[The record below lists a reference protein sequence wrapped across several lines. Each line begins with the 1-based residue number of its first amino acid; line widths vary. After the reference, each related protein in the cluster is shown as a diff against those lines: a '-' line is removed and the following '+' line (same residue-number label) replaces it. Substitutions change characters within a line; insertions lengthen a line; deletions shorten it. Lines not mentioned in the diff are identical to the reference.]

1 MSVTKQEP
9 AGAERGGRVDPDR
22 RDASVQDLDPGDTP
36 QHLRVR
42 DEQTERARPARMDDE
57 EERRRRAARIKR
69 LNDAMD
75 ERLARRIGQRIDRGL
90 DQRIGQRIDRGLD
103 QRIGQRLDE
112 GMRRRAREAMERR
125 RDWYAQVGIHRAFA
139 RDCARYMAGVSC

>member
-1 MSVTKQEP
+1 MVATKQEA
-9 AGAERGGRVDPDR
+9 AGAERGGRADPSLR
-22 RDASVQDLDPGDTP
+22 NASVRDFSEDAP
-36 QHLRVR
+36 QHLRVL
-42 DEQTERARPARMDDE
+42 DEQTGLERPARMDDD

-75 ERLARRIGQRIDRGL
+75 ERIGQRIDRGL
-90 DQRIGQRIDRGLD
+90 DQRIGQRIDRHLD
-103 QRIGQRLDE
+103 QSIGQRLDE
-112 GMRRRAREAMERR
+112 GMKRRAREAMERR

>member
-1 MSVTKQEP
+1 MVVTKREP
-9 AGAERGGRVDPDR
+9 AEAERGGRVDPDR
-22 RDASVQDLDPGDTP
+22 QNASVQDLDPGDAP

-42 DEQTERARPARMDDE
+42 DEQAGLERPARMDDD

-75 ERLARRIGQRIDRGL
+75 ERIGQRIDRGL

-112 GMRRRAREAMERR
+112 GMKRRAREAMERR

-139 RDCARYMAGVSC
+139 RDSARYMAGVSC